1 MCRFL
6 KKRYSIPLLALA
18 LLIGFSRLYI
28 GIHYPTDVLAGLLDG
43 IALGI
48 GGILIENVMYKKLVW
63 YADVCNEKGAE
74 KQDSTTVE

>member
-1 MCRFL
+1 MQVFEEAL
-6 KKRYSIPLLALA
+6 FHTALALA

-28 GIHYPTDVLAGLLDG
+28 GIHYPTDVLMGLLDG

-48 GGILIENVMYKKLVW
+48 VGILIENAMYKKLVW
-63 YADVCNEKGAE
+63 YADVCNEKVAE

>member
-1 MCRFL
+1 MTVATVVIVLLVGISRFCL
-6 KKRYSIPLLALA
+6 
-18 LLIGFSRLYI
+18 GV
-28 GIHYPTDVLAGLLDG
+28 HYPTDVLAGLLDG

-63 YADVCNEKGAE
+63 YADVCNEKVAE